1 MTCVMKLRYLMVL
14 ALLPVFAACSKP
26 DKTEPTESTPV
37 PAEVVASVTPA
48 SVPDASVSDSVRTE
62 AMPAEPSADAEST
75 PETAPAPAPAK
86 QSDRK
91 SVVKGKSVSVR
102 VDLGGRRI
110 IKKTKKQNMTKRT
123 NTSQNTTD
131 THERYK
137 SI

>member
-1 MTCVMKLRYLMVL
+1 MRISDWSSDVCSSDLKLRYLMVV

-86 QSDRK
+86 QSDK
-91 SVVKGKSVSVR
+91 SVPDGKAAPKNVVNG
-102 VDLGGRRI
+102 VA
-110 IKKTKKQNMTKRT
+110 TV
-123 NTSQNTTD
+123 
-131 THERYK
+131 
-137 SI
+137 